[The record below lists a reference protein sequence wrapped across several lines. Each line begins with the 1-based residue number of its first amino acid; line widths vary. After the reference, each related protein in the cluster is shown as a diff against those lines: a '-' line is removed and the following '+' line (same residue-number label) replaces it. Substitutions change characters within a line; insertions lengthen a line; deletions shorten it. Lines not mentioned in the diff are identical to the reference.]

1 MREWPQIIN
10 IKSQKISNPC
20 CNPFLKYSRMFREV
34 DSTVDPLPPPA
45 PPPPKYRVKS
55 SFCSQDV
62 LIFVVIFWPCR
73 KTGLIRKIKLIS
85 KVRTLQSGL
94 QTIAIHV
101 LSNVSRSKVNQI
113 MKFGQVIEYNKRN
126 AFLKKSCGK

>member
-1 MREWPQIIN
+1 MVQIMN
-10 IKSQKISNPC
+10 FKSQKMSNRC
-20 CNPFLKYSRMFREV
+20 CKLFLKYSRMLIGV
-34 DSTVDPLPPPA
+34 DSTVHSLPTPPSPLPS
-45 PPPPKYRVKS
+45 KDRVKS

-101 LSNVSRSKVNQI
+101 LPNVSRSKVNQI
-113 MKFGQVIEYNKRN
+113 MKFDQVIEYNKRN